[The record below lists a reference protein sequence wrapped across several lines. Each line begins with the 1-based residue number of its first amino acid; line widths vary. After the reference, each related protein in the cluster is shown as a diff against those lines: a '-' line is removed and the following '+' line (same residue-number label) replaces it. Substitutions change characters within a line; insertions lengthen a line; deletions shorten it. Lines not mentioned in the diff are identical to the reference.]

1 MNPRRRAA
9 VAILILLA
17 LGGFFVFA
25 GTASA
30 VVEVEDAPL
39 FLPMIAGGGGEPE
52 IKPIIPK
59 TTKVLPKRT
68 TTHLKSVS
76 SGGSVFTFA
85 QMTEDLADLEVGDV
99 MVGDVCAAAPYG
111 FLRRVVKMDDA
122 GGELVVKTDA
132 ATLEDAITRGSF
144 HIQQTLTEVKTVR

>member
-30 VVEVEDAPL
+30 ADEVEDAPL

-99 MVGDVCAAAPYG
+99 CAAAPYG

-132 ATLEDAITRGSF
+132 ATLEDAITRGSL